1 MKLYLNGIEVEC
13 IIGDLPDERI
23 YPQTLEVDVALVIS
37 DTAAHTDALE
47 DTVDYASLTER
58 VREALIAAKCK
69 MIERAA
75 KVVHEVCLSA
85 DGVKEARVR
94 VKKSGS
100 VPFLRSAEV
109 EYSGE

>member
-1 MKLYLNGIEVEC
+1 
-13 IIGDLPDERI
+13 
-23 YPQTLEVDVALVIS
+23 
-37 DTAAHTDALE
+37 
-47 DTVDYASLTER
+47 
-58 VREALIAAKCK
+58 